1 LHFPAK
7 EKNLSFLTFPYIT
20 IYYIVNVKKHQVKKE
35 RFSSKTM
42 KDTSKVIIG
51 ATLVMVVT
59 LAFVIALI
67 LVLLA
72 ELYCSLLLHR
82 HKLKNKNTQTLT
94 NTKTTLTNVSSPSQS
109 HSPQNSPPPPENFTN
124 IYSQGVLQPPRN
136 FLFPCMENISKEQ
149 QNKLHQVINIQ
160 THESLISSTT
170 LSMSPFLSRLPP
182 QPKNTTHQSN
192 VGEVS
197 SCLEEKKELVYIS
210 NPIYENE
217 EEKESGVKVDTPFE
231 TPNTSPSHLE
241 KSDSSCDDD
250 DGGGDVVVASEVE
263 VYTPPLTPMKKLDA
277 EACSVSL
284 RDVRS
289 LVISESGWL
298 GEESDS

>member
-1 LHFPAK
+1 
-7 EKNLSFLTFPYIT
+7 
-20 IYYIVNVKKHQVKKE
+20 
-35 RFSSKTM
+35 M

-82 HKLKNKNTQTLT
+82 HKLKNNNTQTLT
-94 NTKTTLTNVSSPSQS
+94 NAKTTLTNVSPPSHSHSHSQS
-109 HSPQNSPPPPENFTN
+109 HSPQNSPQPPQNITN

-136 FLFPCMENISKEQ
+136 FRFPCMENISKEQ
-149 QNKLHQVINIQ
+149 LNKLHQVINIQ

-182 QPKNTTHQSN
+182 QQKNTTHQSN
-192 VGEVS
+192 IGEAS

-217 EEKESGVKVDTPFE
+217 EGKESGVKVDTPFE

-241 KSDSSCDDD
+241 KSDSSCEDD
-250 DGGGDVVVASEVE
+250 DGGDVVAAEIE

-289 LVISESGWL
+289 LGTN
-298 GEESDS
+298 GSDSLISRSVNGLSSSSSDSPSTSPSW

>member
-1 LHFPAK
+1 
-7 EKNLSFLTFPYIT
+7 
-20 IYYIVNVKKHQVKKE
+20 
-35 RFSSKTM
+35 M

-82 HKLKNKNTQTLT
+82 HKLKNKNTHQTLT
-94 NTKTTLTNVSSPSQS
+94 NTKTTLTNVSSPSHS
-109 HSPQNSPPPPENFTN
+109 HSPQNSPPQPPQNFTN

-160 THESLISSTT
+160 THEESLVSSPT
-170 LSMSPFLSRLPP
+170 LSMSPFLSRAPP
-182 QPKNTTHQSN
+182 QQKITTTHQSN

-197 SCLEEKKELVYIS
+197 SSLEEKKELVYIS

-217 EEKESGVKVDTPFE
+217 EEKESGVRENTPFE

-241 KSDSSCDDD
+241 KSDSSSCHDDD
-250 DGGGDVVVASEVE
+250 DGGDIVAAEVDA
-263 VYTPPLTPMKKLDA
+263 YTPPLTPMRKLDA
-277 EACSVSL
+277 EASSVSL

-289 LVISESGWL
+289 LGTN
-298 GEESDS
+298 GSDSIISHSVNGLTSSSDSPSTSPSW

>member
-1 LHFPAK
+1 
-7 EKNLSFLTFPYIT
+7 
-20 IYYIVNVKKHQVKKE
+20 
-35 RFSSKTM
+35 M

-59 LAFVIALI
+59 LAFVVALI

-82 HKLKNKNTQTLT
+82 HKLKNKNTRTLT

-109 HSPQNSPPPPENFTN
+109 HSPQNSPPPPPQNFTN

-136 FLFPCMENISKEQ
+136 FLFPCMENNSKEQ
-149 QNKLHQVINIQ
+149 ENKLHQVINIQ
-160 THESLISSTT
+160 THDESLVSSPS
-170 LSMSPFLSRLPP
+170 LSMSPFLSRAPP
-182 QPKNTTHQSN
+182 QQKNTTTQQSN
-192 VGEVS
+192 AGEAP
-197 SCLEEKKELVYIS
+197 CQEKNELVYIS

-217 EEKESGVKVDTPFE
+217 EEKVSGVEVNTPFE

-241 KSDSSCDDD
+241 KSD
-250 DGGGDVVVASEVE
+250 DGGDGGVVTAEVE

-277 EACSVSL
+277 EACSLSL

-289 LVISESGWL
+289 LGTN
-298 GEESDS
+298 GSDSIISRSVNGLSSSSSDSPSTSPSW

>member
-1 LHFPAK
+1 
-7 EKNLSFLTFPYIT
+7 
-20 IYYIVNVKKHQVKKE
+20 
-35 RFSSKTM
+35 M

-82 HKLKNKNTQTLT
+82 HKLKNKNTHQTLT
-94 NTKTTLTNVSSPSQS
+94 NTKTTLTSVSSPSQS
-109 HSPQNSPPPPENFTN
+109 HSHSPQNSPPQPPQNFAN
-124 IYSQGVLQPPRN
+124 FYSQGVLQPPRN

-149 QNKLHQVINIQ
+149 QIKLHHVINIQ
-160 THESLISSTT
+160 THDESLVSSPT
-170 LSMSPFLSRLPP
+170 LSMSPFLSRAPP
-182 QPKNTTHQSN
+182 QQKNTTTHQSSN

-197 SCLEEKKELVYIS
+197 SCLEEKKDFVYIS

-217 EEKESGVKVDTPFE
+217 EGKESGVKENTPFE

-241 KSDSSCDDD
+241 KSDSSSSCDND
-250 DGGGDVVVASEVE
+250 DGDIVAAEVDAH
-263 VYTPPLTPMKKLDA
+263 TPPLTPMKKLDA

-289 LVISESGWL
+289 LGTN
-298 GEESDS
+298 GSDSMISHSVNGLSSSSSDSPSTSPSW